1 MKTPGMT
8 RRSRPA
14 LALVGALVLASCS
27 DEVTGPSDL
36 EGGAWRL
43 ETMELSGGSAFEPED
58 PGRFTIQFNTDGTV
72 GVQADC
78 NQCGGSYNLS
88 GDTLTVGPLICTL
101 IACPTPRG
109 QEFASIIDGTTSI
122 DVDDD
127 EIEIESSE
135 GTLVLTR

>member
-1 MKTPGMT
+1 MSNRKPA
-8 RRSRPA
+8 RHFARVLAFFACA
-14 LALVGALVLASCS
+14 LAVACS

-43 ETMELSGGSAFEPED
+43 ETMEVSGGAAFEPED
-58 PGRFTIQFNTDGTV
+58 PGRFTIQFNADGTV
-72 GVQADC
+72 AVQADC
-78 NQCGGSYNLS
+78 NQCGGSYSLS
-88 GDTLTVGPLICTL
+88 GETLTVGPLACTL

-109 QEFASIIDGTTSI
+109 QEFASIIDGASSI

-127 EIEIESSE
+127 EMEIESSE